1 MTRVLERPLNVLWL
15 IDHVCYDG
23 NLHGGGRLYMNLMP
37 TFDPSR
43 VRIHPFFLRAS
54 PEVQRLFEE
63 ARHPVINLDK
73 AKYDATALVSVSR
86 LCKERQID
94 VMHLF
99 CYAASTFG
107 RIVGVA
113 RQIPTVIHDFDTQV
127 YFPYPLYLK
136 VLDRL
141 LAAKTAGAFAA
152 SSFCRDYMRDV
163 RKVPGERINILYHA
177 IPDYVLQ
184 DAAQADGARA
194 RKELGWPIDAFIFGC
209 ITKLGPERGN
219 ETLLKAFRRVVD
231 EVPHARLALVY
242 KPTLYHRVPKEYEH
256 IPWIRDIH
264 AMRASLEQQ
273 VADLKLGDHV
283 YLVETEGSVLPH
295 YAASDVLVAPFENE
309 RFSSVNLVEGLAYG
323 KGFIACD
330 IGEAREIHAQHGVGR
345 MVPPGDADA
354 LANAMIDVAK
364 RPQLVQQLS
373 ARARDAAGYFTV
385 HATTERFV
393 ELYESLARKDH
404 RQTA

>member
-1 MTRVLERPLNVLWL
+1 MTRASERPLNVLWL

-37 TFDPSR
+37 TFDPNR
-43 VRIHPFFLRAS
+43 VRIHPYFLRAS
-54 PEVQRLFEE
+54 PEVQKLFQE
-63 ARHPVINLDK
+63 ARHPVVNLNK
-73 AKYDATALVSVSR
+73 TKYDATALVAVSR
-86 LCKERQID
+86 LCKELQID

-107 RIVGVA
+107 RIVGAA
-113 RQIPTVIHDFDTQV
+113 RQIPTIIHDFDTQI

-184 DAAQADGARA
+184 DAARAEGAAQRA
-194 RKELGWPIDAFIFGC
+194 KLGWPADAFIFGC

-219 ETLLKAFRRVVD
+219 ETLLNAFRRVVD
-231 EVPHARLALVY
+231 EIPRARLALVY

-256 IPWIRDIH
+256 IPWIRDVH

-273 VADLKLGDHV
+273 VEDLQLGDRV
-283 YLVETEGSVLPH
+283 YLAETEGSVLAY
-295 YAASDVLVAPFENE
+295 YAAADVLVAPFENE

-323 KGFIACD
+323 KAFVGSD
-330 IGEAREIHAQHGVGR
+330 VGEAHEIHAQHGVGK
-345 MVPPGDADA
+345 MVPPRDADA
-354 LANAMIDVAK
+354 LASAMIDVAK
-364 RPQLVQQLS
+364 QPQLLEHLS
-373 ARARDAAGYFTV
+373 ARARAAAGYFTV

-393 ELYESLARKDH
+393 QLYESLARKDE